1 MDAIGK
7 SLSDNVLA
15 AMTRQAAPRVV
26 NAIKAAAAR
35 TGVNFAYLMKQA
47 AAESSF
53 NAKAGSKTSSAKGL
67 YQFIE
72 STWLSMVK
80 NYGDKHGLGK
90 YAAMID
96 SRGKVSDPVVRKE
109 ILNLRNNPEKASLL
123 AAEYASENQR
133 YLERN
138 GGLQPEEIGAT
149 ELYLAH
155 FLGAGSA
162 AGFLKA
168 YKDNPLG
175 SAADLF
181 PKAARA
187 NRNVFYDRETG
198 QERTL
203 AGVYDF
209 FARKFDVKGTASADE
224 MRVASTIKHT
234 GGRIVIPDVQTPSM
248 QQMLAETLQ
257 DAGREWDFVV
267 PRSDKGSTRTASPLF
282 APGWSGI
289 PVNSPAEIMLLA
301 AVEEPSDSTED
312 KQKSYSF
319 NN

>member
-1 MDAIGK
+1 MDVIGK
-7 SLSDNVLA
+7 ALSDNTLA
-15 AMTRQAAPRVV
+15 AISRKAAPRVV
-26 NAIKAAAAR
+26 NAIKEAAAR
-35 TGVNFAYLMKQA
+35 TGVNFSYLMKQA

-72 STWLSMVK
+72 STWLNMVK

-96 SRGKVSDPVVRKE
+96 GRGKVSDPALRKE
-109 ILNLRNNPEKASLL
+109 ILELRNNPEKASLL

-133 YLERN
+133 YLEQN
-138 GGLQPEEIGAT
+138 GGMEPEEIGST

-168 YKDNPLG
+168 YKDNPLAA
-175 SAADLF
+175 AADLF

-209 FARKFDVKGTASADE
+209 FAKKFDVKGAAPAGE
-224 MRVASTIKHT
+224 MRVASTVKNT
-234 GGRIVIPDVQTPSM
+234 GGRIVIPEVQTPSM

-257 DAGREWDFVV
+257 DTGRQWDFVV
-267 PRSDKGSTRTASPLF
+267 PRGDSTASTRTASPLF
-282 APGWSGI
+282 SSEWSGVS
-289 PVNSPAEIMLLA
+289 VNTPAQIMLLA
-301 AVEEPSDSTED
+301 AKDADRPEEKRKSDN
-312 KQKSYSF
+312 F

>member
-1 MDAIGK
+1 MSRK
-7 SLSDNVLA
+7 
-15 AMTRQAAPRVV
+15 AAPRVV
-26 NAIKAAAAR
+26 NAIKEAAAR
-35 TGVNFAYLMKQA
+35 TGVNFSYLMKQA

-53 NAKAGSKTSSAKGL
+53 DAKAGSKTSSAKGL

-72 STWLSMVK
+72 STWLNMVK

-96 SRGKVSDPVVRKE
+96 SRGKVTNPAMRKE
-109 ILNLRNNPEKASLL
+109 ILELRNNPEKASLL

-138 GGLQPEEIGAT
+138 AGMQPEEIGST

-162 AGFLKA
+162 AGFMKA
-168 YKDNPLG
+168 YRDNPLAA
-175 SAADLF
+175 AADLF

-209 FARKFDVKGTASADE
+209 FAKKFDTKGTAPAPAGE
-224 MRVASTIKHT
+224 MRVAGTVGHT
-234 GGRIVIPDVQTPSM
+234 GGRIAIPEVQTPSM
-248 QQMLAETLQ
+248 QQMLAESLQ
-257 DAGREWDFVV
+257 NAGREWDYVL
-267 PRSDKGSTRTASPLF
+267 PRGDSTAGTRTVSPLF
-282 APGWSGI
+282 SSEWSGV
-289 PVNSPAEIMLLA
+289 PVNTPAQIMLLA
-301 AVEEPSDSTED
+301 AVEESSERSEE
-312 KQKSYSF
+312 KKKSGNL